1 LIRFIPAEE
10 EPTLPVCV
18 AAHPA
23 GTPHRRRHPCPRRAQ
38 VQSGAPHHPD
48 PGDL

>member
-10 EPTLPVCV
+10 ERPSQFACTPIG
-18 AAHPA
+18 AR
-23 GTPHRRRHPCPRRAQ
+23 TPHRRRHPCLRRAQ
-38 VQSGAPHHPD
+38 VQSGASHHPD